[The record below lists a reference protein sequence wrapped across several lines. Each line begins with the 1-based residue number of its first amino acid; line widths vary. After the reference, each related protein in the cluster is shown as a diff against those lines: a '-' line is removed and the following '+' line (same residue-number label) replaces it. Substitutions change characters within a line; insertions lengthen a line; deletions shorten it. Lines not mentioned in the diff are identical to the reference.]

1 MPDKRKHRR
10 ANLVYYLKVRDL
22 DTKQDIG
29 HLVDISLDG
38 FKMISEFQI
47 IPGNCHH
54 FNIYLPEDH
63 LHKSFSVKTKAC
75 WSKTDVNPDYI
86 ASGHRFTELSLK
98 GTKFIKMLI
107 NRYELGNGI
116 SNDSY

>member
-10 ANLVYYLKVRDL
+10 ANLVYYLKVHDL
-22 DTKQDIG
+22 DTEQCIG
-29 HLVDISLDG
+29 HLVDISLGG

-86 ASGHRFTELSLK
+86 ASGHRFTELSPK
-98 GTKFIKMLI
+98 DTKFIKMLI